1 MKLIALSVVTA
12 AVIQIFKMKK
22 TLPLIWQI
30 FFIALNAVIHS
41 KTLILE
47 VKDSICLYVKRGGFM
62 NARAVE

>member
-30 FFIALNAVIHS
+30 FFIALNAAIHS

-47 VKDSICLYVKRGGFM
+47 AKDYICLYVKRVGFM

>member
-1 MKLIALSVVTA
+1 MKLIALSVVTVV
-12 AVIQIFKMKK
+12 VIQIFKMKK

-41 KTLILE
+41 KILILE
-47 VKDSICLYVKRGGFM
+47 VKDSICLCVKRGGFM